1 MSSRHA
7 HRDAAP
13 VAAAS
18 TPLWGLYALA
28 VIATLYFASDLLVP
42 VAFAVMLSFLFSPVV
57 RALQRRHVPPAISA
71 FVIIVASVWAVGFAL
86 NSLAEP
92 AEAWLRDAPRSL
104 RELHYELSRSE
115 GRLANIQDLAE
126 EVDQLAEGDPDP
138 GTQPVVVKGPG
149 VLDNVVGGLP
159 AVTAFAGVVIF
170 LTFFLLASGDSL
182 LRRVTRCGRT
192 WSERRRIV
200 AIARQ
205 IQTELAV
212 YLSTVTII
220 NTVLGCAVALVMH
233 LMDVPNPLLWGAT
246 AALLNFAPYVGALAT
261 TVLLALVGLT
271 TFDSLAQAF
280 AVPAAFLA
288 LTVAEG
294 QVVTPAVLGR
304 RMSLSPIFVFLSVI
318 AWGWLWG
325 VAGALMAVP
334 IVTSVKVVCD
344 HLPGLAPVSEFL
356 RRHAEPRRQV
366 EAIAQ
371 PQHRSL

>member
-1 MSSRHA
+1 MSA
-7 HRDAAP
+7 TLNQRDT
-13 VAAAS
+13 S
-18 TPLWGLYALA
+18 MNTNITKPLWGLFVLA

-42 VAFAVMLSFLFSPVV
+42 IAFAVMLSFLFSPVV
-57 RALQRRHVPPAISA
+57 RAMQRRHVPPAISA
-71 FVIIVASVWAVGFAL
+71 FIIIVAIVWAVGFAL
-86 NSLAEP
+86 NGLAGP
-92 AEAWLRDAPRSL
+92 AESWLRDAPRSL
-104 RELHYELSRSE
+104 RELQYELSHSE
-115 GRLANIQDLAE
+115 GRLADIQDLAE
-126 EVDQLAEGDPDP
+126 EVDQLAEGDPEP

-149 VLDNVVGGLP
+149 VLDNLVVGLP

-192 WSERRRIV
+192 WAERRRIV
-200 AIARQ
+200 LIARQ

-220 NTVLGCAVALVMH
+220 NAALGGAVALVMH

-271 TFDSLAQAF
+271 TFDTLGQAF

-288 LTVAEG
+288 LTVLEG
-294 QVVTPAVLGR
+294 QVITPAVLGH

-344 HLPGLAPVSEFL
+344 HVPGLAPVSEFL
-356 RRHAEPRRQV
+356 RRNAAPRGQEVEPV
-366 EAIAQ
+366 AQ
-371 PQHRSL
+371 PQH

>member
-1 MSSRHA
+1 MSA
-7 HRDAAP
+7 TDARRT
-13 VAAAS
+13 VRLNG
-18 TPLWGLYALA
+18 TVTKPLWGLFVLAL
-28 VIATLYFASDLLVP
+28 IATLYFASDLLVP

-57 RALQRRHVPPAISA
+57 RALQRRRVPPAITA
-71 FVIIVASVWAVGFAL
+71 FVIIIAIVWAVGFAL

-92 AEAWLRDAPRSL
+92 AESWLRDAPRSL
-104 RELHYELSRSE
+104 RDLQYELSHSE

-126 EVDQLAEGDPDP
+126 EVDQLAEGDPEP

-149 VLDNVVGGLP
+149 VLDNLVGGLP

-192 WSERRRIV
+192 WTERRRIV

-205 IQTELAV
+205 IQAELAV

-220 NTVLGCAVALVMH
+220 NAALGGAVALVMH
-233 LMDVPNPLLWGAT
+233 LLEVPNPLLWGAT

-271 TFDSLAQAF
+271 TFDSLGQAF

-288 LTVAEG
+288 LTVLEG
-294 QVVTPAVLGR
+294 QVITPAVLGH

-344 HLPGLAPVSEFL
+344 HVPGLAPVSEFL
-356 RRHAEPRRQV
+356 RRSSGPRSVAEPV
-366 EAIAQ
+366 VQ
-371 PQHRSL
+371 PQH

>member
-1 MSSRHA
+1 MNRSNISMN
-7 HRDAAP
+7 P
-13 VAAAS
+13 SMQAAAK
-18 TPLWGLYALA
+18 PLWGLFILGFL
-28 VIATLYFASDLLVP
+28 ATLYFASDLLVP
-42 VAFAVMLSFLFSPVV
+42 VTFAVILSFLFSPIV
-57 RALQRRHVPPAISA
+57 RALQRCHVPPAITA
-71 FVIIVASVWAVGFAL
+71 FFIIVVAVWGVGSAL
-86 NSLAEP
+86 NGLAEP
-92 AEAWLRDAPRSL
+92 AESWLRDAPRSL
-104 RELHYELSRSE
+104 QELRYELSNSE

-149 VLDNVVGGLP
+149 LVENLVGGLP
-159 AVTAFAGVVIF
+159 ALTAFAGVVIF

-192 WSERRRIV
+192 WTERRRIV
-200 AIARQ
+200 EIARQ
-205 IQTELAV
+205 IQYELAV

-220 NTVLGCAVALVMH
+220 NAALGCAVAVVMH

-271 TFDSLAQAF
+271 TFDSLGQAF

-288 LTVAEG
+288 LTVLEG

-304 RMSLSPIFVFLSVI
+304 RMALSPIFVFLSVI

-344 HLPGLAPVSEFL
+344 HVPKLAPVSEFL
-356 RRHAEPRRQV
+356 RRNGDDLARPRTGRAT
-366 EAIAQ
+366 EA
-371 PQHRSL
+371 LKV

>member
-1 MSSRHA
+1 MNAIQEQSDPSMSTA
-7 HRDAAP
+7 
-13 VAAAS
+13 V
-18 TPLWGLYALA
+18 TKPLWGLFTLA
-28 VIATLYFASDLLVP
+28 AIATLYFASDLLVP
-42 VAFAVMLSFLFSPVV
+42 IAFAVMLSFLFSPVV
-57 RALQRRHVPPAISA
+57 RAMQRRRVPPAITA
-71 FVIIVASVWAVGFAL
+71 FVIIVAIVWAVGIAL
-86 NSLAEP
+86 NGLAEP
-92 AEAWLRDAPRSL
+92 AESWLRDAPRSL
-104 RELHYELSRSE
+104 RELQYELSHSE

-126 EVDQLAEGDPDP
+126 EVDQLAEGDPEP

-149 VLDNVVGGLP
+149 VLDNLVGGLP

-192 WSERRRIV
+192 WTERRRIV

-220 NTVLGCAVALVMH
+220 NASLGAAVALVMH

-271 TFDSLAQAF
+271 TFDSLGQAF

-288 LTVAEG
+288 LTVLEG
-294 QVVTPAVLGR
+294 QVITPAVLGH
-304 RMSLSPIFVFLSVI
+304 RMSLSPIFVFMSVI

-344 HLPGLAPVSEFL
+344 HIPGLAPVSEFL
-356 RRHAEPRRQV
+356 RRNAEPRRREV
-366 EAIAQ
+366 ERVAQ
-371 PQHRSL
+371 PQH

>member
-1 MSSRHA
+1 MSA
-7 HRDAAP
+7 TLNQRDT
-13 VAAAS
+13 S
-18 TPLWGLYALA
+18 MNTNITKPLWGLFVLA

-42 VAFAVMLSFLFSPVV
+42 IAFAVMLSFLFSPVV
-57 RALQRRHVPPAISA
+57 RAMQRRHVPPAISA
-71 FVIIVASVWAVGFAL
+71 FIIIVAIVWAVGFAL
-86 NSLAEP
+86 NGLAGP
-92 AEAWLRDAPRSL
+92 AESWLRDAPKSL
-104 RELHYELSRSE
+104 RELQYELSHSE
-115 GRLANIQDLAE
+115 GRLADIQDLAE
-126 EVDQLAEGDPDP
+126 EVDQLAEGDPEP

-149 VLDNVVGGLP
+149 VLDNLVVGLP

-192 WSERRRIV
+192 WAERRRIV
-200 AIARQ
+200 LIARQ

-220 NTVLGCAVALVMH
+220 NAALGGAVALVMH

-271 TFDSLAQAF
+271 TFDTLGQAF

-288 LTVAEG
+288 LTVLEG
-294 QVVTPAVLGR
+294 QVFTPAVLGH

-344 HLPGLAPVSEFL
+344 HVPGLAPVSEFL
-356 RRHAEPRRQV
+356 RRNAAPRGQEVEPV
-366 EAIAQ
+366 AQ
-371 PQHRSL
+371 PQH

>member
-1 MSSRHA
+1 MSA
-7 HRDAAP
+7 TLNQRDT
-13 VAAAS
+13 S
-18 TPLWGLYALA
+18 MNTNITKPLWGLFVLA
-28 VIATLYFASDLLVP
+28 VIATLYFASDLLIP
-42 VAFAVMLSFLFSPVV
+42 IAFAVMLSFLFSPVV
-57 RALQRRHVPPAISA
+57 RAMQRRHVPPAISA
-71 FVIIVASVWAVGFAL
+71 FIIIVAIVWAVGFAL
-86 NSLAEP
+86 NGLAGP
-92 AEAWLRDAPRSL
+92 AESWLRDAPKSL
-104 RELHYELSRSE
+104 RELQYELSHSE
-115 GRLANIQDLAE
+115 GRLADIQDLAE
-126 EVDQLAEGDPDP
+126 EVDQLAEGDPEP

-149 VLDNVVGGLP
+149 VLDNLVVGLP

-192 WSERRRIV
+192 WAERRRIV
-200 AIARQ
+200 LIARQ

-220 NTVLGCAVALVMH
+220 NAALGGAVALVMH

-271 TFDSLAQAF
+271 TFDTLGQAF

-288 LTVAEG
+288 LTVLEG
-294 QVVTPAVLGR
+294 QVITPAVLGH

-344 HLPGLAPVSEFL
+344 HVPGLAPVSEFL
-356 RRHAEPRRQV
+356 RRNAAPRGQEVEPV
-366 EAIAQ
+366 AQ
-371 PQHRSL
+371 PQH